1 MIIAIHATLS
11 PMSLQIDYGNRLSRR
26 IGHSMSEDA
35 PRLDMTA
42 APASA
47 SPPSSSRPPAS
58 VAGASDLQVCSNVST
73 QAFKWA
79 QFVMV
84 LMKEL
89 RLDDPESVGLPRQNR
104 QRGERT
110 PCART
115 ARREA
120 LEVEADEE
128 EAKADQESAK
138 EVTSHQSSLR
148 ARISSRRNH
157 PTSSREHVTVAFSD
171 NVGNVVSVHH
181 VRGPREVKPFK
192 RPKKQQPKPAEQP
205 KK

>member
-58 VAGASDLQVCSNVST
+58 VAGASDLQVCSNHPWLAHPICKSVRIAT
-73 QAFKWA
+73 FHGGDGNR
-79 QFVMV
+79 
-84 LMKEL
+84 KEHL
-89 RLDDPESVGLPRQNR
+89 
-104 QRGERT
+104 
-110 PCART
+110 
-115 ARREA
+115 
-120 LEVEADEE
+120 
-128 EAKADQESAK
+128 
-138 EVTSHQSSLR
+138 
-148 ARISSRRNH
+148 
-157 PTSSREHVTVAFSD
+157 TVAFSD
-171 NVGNVVSVHH
+171 KTGNVVSVHH
-181 VRGPREVKPFK
+181 VRGPRDVKPLK
-192 RPKKQQPKPAEQP
+192 WKPTKKKQKPTKNQP

>member
-58 VAGASDLQVCSNVST
+58 VAGASDLQVCSN
-73 QAFKWA
+73 K
-79 QFVMV
+79 
-84 LMKEL
+84 LK
-89 RLDDPESVGLPRQNR
+89 
-104 QRGERT
+104 
-110 PCART
+110 
-115 ARREA
+115 
-120 LEVEADEE
+120 LEKKNVEA
-128 EAKADQESAK
+128 AKIVATFHGGDGNRK
-138 EVTSHQSSLR
+138 EHL
-148 ARISSRRNH
+148 
-157 PTSSREHVTVAFSD
+157 TVAFSD
-171 NVGNVVSVHH
+171 KTGNVVSVHH
-181 VRGPREVKPFK
+181 VRGPRDVKPLK
-192 RPKKQQPKPAEQP
+192 WKPTKKKQKPTKNQP